1 VNETAADVAIVGAGV
16 IGAAIAFYLTRRGI
30 RPLVIEKE
38 DPAAGSS
45 GACDGLVFLQS
56 KKPGLHLELAIESRR
71 RFEELAQVLGPEI
84 EFRPSGGLCLIEN
97 EDELAALG
105 RSIAAQRAGG
115 LSVELIAGEEVRR
128 LEPLVSERIL
138 AAGFSPL
145 DAQVNPYALTFA
157 LLRAARAGGA
167 RLLGG
172 EPVVGIE
179 TAAGRVRAV
188 RTPRRRIAVP
198 IVVNAAGAH
207 APEIGRLAGVEVP
220 ITPRR
225 GQLLVTAARPPLL
238 RHGLI
243 SARYIAAKFNP
254 ELARSG
260 EMGFSLEQAESG
272 NLLIGSTREF
282 AGYDR
287 RTSFEGIR
295 AVARRVL
302 PVFPAL
308 ASLPVIRTFAGLRPY
323 TPDGLPILGP
333 VASMEGFLMAAGHE
347 GDGIALSAITGEM
360 LAAHIAGDSP
370 RFPLE
375 PFRLE
380 RFSTAEAA

>member
-1 VNETAADVAIVGAGV
+1 MSEATADVVIVGAGV
-16 IGAAIAFYLTRRGI
+16 IGAAIAFHLTRRGV
-30 RPLVIEKE
+30 RPLLIEKE

-45 GACDGLVFLQS
+45 GACDGLILLQS
-56 KKPGLHLELAIESRR
+56 KKPGLHLELALESRR
-71 RFEELAQVLGPEI
+71 RFEELAAELGAEI
-84 EFRPSGGLCLIEN
+84 EFRTTGGLCLIED
-97 EDELAALG
+97 EAELAAMR
-105 RSIAAQRAGG
+105 RSVAEQRACG
-115 LSVELIAGEEVRR
+115 LAVELIAGEEVRR
-128 LEPLVSERIL
+128 REPLVSERIL
-138 AAGFSPL
+138 AAAFSPR

-157 LLRAARAGGA
+157 LLRAARAKGA
-167 RLLGG
+167 RLVGG
-172 EPVVGIE
+172 EPVVGIQI
-179 TAAGRVRAV
+179 ASGRVQAV
-188 RTPRRRIAVP
+188 RTPRRRIAAP

-207 APEIGRLAGVEVP
+207 APEIGRLAGLEVP

-260 EMGFSLEQAESG
+260 EMGFALEQAESG

-287 RTSFEGIR
+287 RTSFQGIR
-295 AVARRVL
+295 AVARRIL

-308 ASLPVIRTFAGLRPY
+308 ASIPVIRTFAGLRPY

-333 VASMEGFLMAAGHE
+333 VASVGGFLMAAGHE
-347 GDGIALSAITGEM
+347 GDGIALSAITGEL
-360 LAAHIAGDSP
+360 LAAHIAGERP

-380 RFSTAEAA
+380 RFSPAEAA